1 MKRWLSRK
9 QKKVA
14 APDRD
19 PVAAAASSEGESP
32 SNNDSS
38 ADTTAE
44 SQGAPRAY
52 YEQGMEWER
61 HIYRR
66 AVASARLAWIVTGF
80 SMLLSGALGLALVFV
95 IPTIRYEPYMIMVD
109 RTTGYME
116 MARALKP
123 GDLADDEAV
132 TKANVWRYVLNRETF
147 DRTTLGQN
155 VRIASLLSR
164 GTAARDLEES
174 FAPTNPRSLMKTTPD
189 GVVVAVQLKSINLLN
204 ERVAQVRF
212 ATERRELTTITTQHW
227 VSIVRFDYSRAPM
240 RNEWRVE
247 NPLGFQVIEYRR
259 DQESVPQSVQPPG
272 AG

>member
-9 QKKVA
+9 RMK
-14 APDRD
+14 
-19 PVAAAASSEGESP
+19 AAAADGDSLPAASP
-32 SNNDSS
+32 PQADGARNDQGSPE
-38 ADTTAE
+38 TE
-44 SQGAPRAY
+44 IQPQGAPRAY

-174 FAPTNPRSLMKTTPD
+174 FAPTNPRSLLKTTPD

-259 DQESVPQSVQPPG
+259 DQESVPQTVQPPG